1 MGDPQFINTESG
13 EILVVLAERDYDALL
28 ASAGD
33 EAAEDRMTARLGAEA
48 RAAID
53 NGTDIA
59 LPMAV
64 WNALE
69 AGDNPIKVLREWW
82 SLPAEA
88 LAQSLGLAAC
98 DIEAL
103 ETGRTIWTDDQVKAF
118 ATALGVPLAVMT
130 GEWAD

>member
-1 MGDPQFINTESG
+1 MGDPQFIKTESG
-13 EILVVLAERDYDALL
+13 EILVVLTERDYDALL

-64 WNALE
+64 WDALE
-69 AGDNPIKVLREWW
+69 AGDNPIKVVRDWR
-82 SLPAEA
+82 SLTAEA
-88 LAQSLGLAAC
+88 LAQSVGLAVA
-98 DIEAL
+98 DVEAL
-103 ETGRTIWTDDQVKAF
+103 EADRTIWTDDQVKAL
-118 ATALGVPLAVMT
+118 ATALGVPEAVLT
-130 GEWAD
+130 GEWTD